1 MRALINNTEMTGHGC
16 VTRKLYLQK
25 QAEHIIWL
33 IDHNLTNIWEKRNN
47 FAFSLKRKHLT
58 LKPSYFHYL
67 IYGSLIEKKL
77 KMKSSLWKSI
87 FTFSFDHFINW
98 YILSKVFVA
107 VFISDEAENPMS

>member
-33 IDHNLTNIWEKRNN
+33 IDHNLTNIWEK
-47 FAFSLKRKHLT
+47 KKIT
-58 LKPSYFHYL
+58 LRSKKKTSYFENHHISIISYTVL
-67 IYGSLIEKKL
+67 LLKKI

-98 YILSKVFVA
+98 YILSKVLLFL
-107 VFISDEAENPMS
+107 ISDEAENPMS